1 LKQKKIQNL
10 LINIITITQFLPIKT
25 LFEVVFKIVFFKKLF
40 FYLKLIF
47 KKFQMNVKNNFLK
60 NKKILF

>member
-25 LFEVVFKIVFFKKLF
+25 LFEVVFKIAFQKNLF